1 VSSGCEMASSLLG
14 NYKMNI
20 WNIIKTAVESLSH
33 SKLRSLLTILGIVIG
48 VAAVIIVL
56 ALGTGATQSV
66 RQRFQ
71 YLGSNQLEINPRPV
85 QNVSQT
91 KPITVE
97 DALGMESL
105 PLVKGVHVSL
115 SGTRTAANGWVKLDI
130 NLVGTMFP
138 TPEEL
143 AQKTEDSDWS
153 LSKGELFTREDV
165 EYESRVCILGS
176 SVAQQLFLDE
186 DSVGQTVSINGI
198 PFLVIG
204 VFTEKPS
211 TGLADPNKFIRIPIS
226 TAAAVFFGRDASVS
240 VKADIVSEDKLNDAI
255 TEIAAYLRER
265 HGIDLAAGQEDDFSI
280 TSFEAQAKA
289 AMESARTFSSLL
301 SGLAAVALLVGGI
314 GIMNIMLVSVSE
326 RTREIGIRKAVGA
339 NHGDIIKQFLLEAT
353 ILSLAG
359 GVLGIAIGIGVI
371 PVINRYSQ
379 GLFAAFAWQSVPLAF
394 TFSVLVGIV
403 FGFWPAQRASRLN
416 PIEALRHE

>member
-1 VSSGCEMASSLLG
+1 MS
-14 NYKMNI
+14 I
-20 WNIIKTAVESLSH
+20 WKTLRTAVESLSH

-48 VAAVIIVL
+48 VTAVIIVF

-71 YLGSNQLEINPRPV
+71 YLGSNQLQINPRPV
-85 QNVSQT
+85 ENRSRE

-97 DALGMESL
+97 EALGMESL

-115 SGTRTAANGWVKLDI
+115 TGTKTAVNGFVKLDI
-130 NLVGTMFP
+130 NLVGTVAP
-138 TPEEL
+138 TAEEL
-143 AQKTEDSDWS
+143 AQKEENSNWS
-153 LSKGELFTREDV
+153 LAKGDPFTREDV

-176 SVAQQLFLDE
+176 TVAQQLFLDE
-186 DSVGQTVSINGI
+186 DPVGQTISINGI

-211 TGLADPNKFIRIPIS
+211 TGPADPNKFIRIPIT
-226 TAAAVFFGRDASVS
+226 TAAAELFGRDASVS
-240 VKADIVSEDKLNDAI
+240 VTADIVSEDKLGEAT
-255 TEIAAYLRER
+255 TEIATYLRQR
-265 HGIDLAAGQEDDFSI
+265 HSIDMASGQEDDFSI
-280 TSFEAQAKA
+280 SSFEAQAKA

-301 SGLAAVALLVGGI
+301 SGLAAVSLLVGGI

-359 GVLGIAIGIGVI
+359 GLLGIAIGIGAI

-403 FGFWPAQRASRLN
+403 FGFYPAQRASRLN

>member
-1 VSSGCEMASSLLG
+1 MS
-14 NYKMNI
+14 I
-20 WNIIKTAVESLSH
+20 WNTIKTSVESLSQ

-66 RQRFQ
+66 RERFQ
-71 YLGSNQLEINPRPV
+71 YLGSNQLKINSRPI
-85 QNVSQT
+85 QNKAQE
-91 KPITVE
+91 KKITVE
-97 DALGMESL
+97 EALGMEGL
-105 PLVKGVHVSL
+105 PLVKGVHASL
-115 SGTRTAANGWVKLDI
+115 SGTRMAANGFVKLDVS
-130 NLVGTMFP
+130 LAGTMAP

-143 AQKTEDSDWS
+143 TREKEDSDWS
-153 LSKGELFTREDV
+153 LAKGEPFTREDV
-165 EYESRVCILGS
+165 EYESRVCVLGS
-176 SVAQQLFLDE
+176 TAAQQLFLDE
-186 DSVGQTVSINGI
+186 DPIGQTVSINGI

-211 TGLADPNKFIRIPIS
+211 TGPADPNKFIRIPIS
-226 TAAAVFFGRDASVS
+226 TAAAEFFGRNASVS
-240 VKADIVSEDKLNDAI
+240 LTADIISEDKLDDA
-255 TEIAAYLRER
+255 TAEIATYLRQR
-265 HGIDLAAGQEDDFSI
+265 HSIDLAAGQEDDFSI
-280 TSFEAQAKA
+280 SSFEAQAKA

-301 SGLAAVALLVGGI
+301 SGLAAVSLLVGGI

-359 GVLGIAIGIGVI
+359 GLLGIAIGIGVI
-371 PVINRYSQ
+371 PVINHYSQ
-379 GLFAAFAWQSVPLAF
+379 GLFAAFSWQSVPLAF

-403 FGFWPAQRASRLN
+403 FGFYPAQRASRLN